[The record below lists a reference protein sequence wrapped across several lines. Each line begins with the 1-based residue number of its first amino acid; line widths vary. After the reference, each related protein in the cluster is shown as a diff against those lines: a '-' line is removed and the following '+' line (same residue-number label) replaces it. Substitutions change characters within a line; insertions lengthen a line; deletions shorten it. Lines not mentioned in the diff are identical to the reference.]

1 MNADEFVA
9 LFRAEK
15 DALLEMYLHPDG
27 RSTTKVGM
35 AIAAMN
41 LAADQ
46 VQLMREVV
54 DGVLTDAFYTILMGL
69 DGEASLGGQQRQYRV
84 HDDDGPIGEPGDI
97 ETAAYEQF
105 QES

>member
-15 DALLEMYLHPDG
+15 DALLEKYVNPDG
-27 RSTTKVGM
+27 PTTTKVGKT
-35 AIAAMN
+35 IAAMN

-54 DGVLTDAFYTILMGL
+54 DGVLTDAFYTVLMGL

-97 ETAAYEQF
+97 EAAAYEQF
-105 QES
+105 QEA